1 MVNESASDDHSLTL
15 WTQKMEFC
23 ALRLWRSV
31 YFFLSVSPLWG
42 GGEERDSGEKMRW
55 CVCFLSMQIWKV
67 NWTTREGIGSITLK
81 ISIGSTDH
89 LSGRNC
95 LVLSIHLY
103 NIWHHSFATSL
114 YICFLTSVQS
124 CRHHSSS
131 PKQEDP
137 FISPCCFVIS
147 ADSCCFFLFFFFF
160 WCDFHVH
167 NTSRDVWLSLQ
178 YIQKGPLPHPTLST
192 VHIHECLHL
201 FSLAPSFPCSS
212 CTVYATW
219 CKVCLALPQ
228 TQEQFSHLTPSP
240 SVSAIFSAPSHWAG
254 KKSSTHTLV
263 LPLAL
268 LDAPQPLI
276 FNQKE
281 VGLRKEDMIFLSRWF
296 HFLGL
301 IKRTAHGCSGY

>member
-147 ADSCCFFLFFFFF
+147 ADSCCFFLFFFFSGVISTCTTLPETYGF
-160 WCDFHVH
+160 LCSTYRRV
-167 NTSRDVWLSLQ
+167 LSHIQ
-178 YIQKGPLPHPTLST
+178 HSQQCTFMSAYI
-192 VHIHECLHL
+192 C
-201 FSLAPSFPCSS
+201 
-212 CTVYATW
+212 
-219 CKVCLALPQ
+219 
-228 TQEQFSHLTPSP
+228 SHLLPLFP
-240 SVSAIFSAPSHWAG
+240 AVLAQCMQRDAKCAWPFPRH
-254 KKSSTHTLV
+254 KSSFHTWPP
-263 LPLAL
+263 PLAFL
-268 LDAPQPLI
+268 PFSQPLLTGQERKAPRTRLC
-276 FNQKE
+276 FP
-281 VGLRKEDMIFLSRWF
+281 LR
-296 HFLGL
+296 
-301 IKRTAHGCSGY
+301 C